1 MAFWHSLSKFI
12 LKNRAVLVAIVLLS
26 TAYMGYRASTI
37 RLSYELARILPVE
50 DPNYQLYEDFKA
62 RYGEDGNVMV
72 IGIATDSMFSKPLF
86 NDWYALSSEVKQI
99 DGIKQVLSNANLF
112 DVVRNDSL
120 QRFDFV
126 PLLDHAPTSQSE
138 IDSLQARI
146 NDLPF
151 YRGFVISDDGRAH
164 LMAVTFDQQ
173 MLNSKSRISMANEI
187 KEKALAFGEKH
198 NLDVH
203 LSGMPYIRT
212 EFMSKVSKEMGLFMG
227 LAFAVTALILL
238 LFFRSVLVSL
248 AAAFVVGLG
257 VVWSLGLISSFGY
270 QISLLSGLIP
280 PLLIVIGI
288 PNAIFLINR
297 YQQEF
302 SLSGDKMEA
311 LRLSIEKSSETTF
324 WANVTTA
331 IGFGVFYLTGS
342 PLLTEFGLVASLCVM
357 ITYAFSMIMIPIIFS
372 VLPTPTPR
380 QMMHLD
386 APRLNAFLGLVGQ
399 WVRSHRPVIYTSIA
413 IVTAVSIYGITKI
426 TAIGYVVDDLP
437 QNDPVYADLKFFEEH
452 FKGVLPFE
460 VTIDTGRPG
469 GVLDPRTLTKMRVM
483 QREFANYPE
492 ITKPLSLVEAI
503 KFFYQSYRGGDPK
516 YFRMPGALELN
527 KLASYAS
534 TFKGKESRF
543 GSFMDSTRRYTRVS
557 FQIGDVGTR
566 RISELYGELQPKI
579 DTIFNYDAA
588 TGEWRPKEERIEAS
602 LTGNSVVFTK
612 GNEYLLQNLVE
623 STLLAI
629 VLISLIMVF
638 LFGNIRMIAIAVIPS
653 TVPLIITAGIMGF
666 LDIHLKPSTTLIFS
680 IAFGLSSDGTIY
692 FLTKYKD
699 ELRLRGGSIADA
711 VSRTI
716 QSSGI
721 SMFYTA
727 IILFAGFSI
736 FAASTFQG
744 TVVLG
749 ILVSITLLM
758 GMASNLILLPAFL
771 MSLDKRIQ
779 KKQALKQSAVDPRP
793 SA

>member
-1 MAFWHSLSKFI
+1 MGFWHNLSRFI
-12 LKNRAVLVAIVLLS
+12 LNNRAALVALVLLS
-26 TAYMGYRASTI
+26 TAYMGYRASNI

-50 DPNYQLYEDFKA
+50 DRNYQLYEEFRA

-72 IGIATDSMFSKPLF
+72 IGIETDSMFAKDLF
-86 NDWYALSSEVKQI
+86 NDWYELGVQVKQI

-112 DVVRNDSL
+112 DIERNDSL
-120 QRFDFV
+120 KRFDFV
-126 PLLDHAPTSQSE
+126 PLFSQKPTTQAE
-138 IDSLQARI
+138 VDSIKARI
-146 NDLPF
+146 GNLPF

-164 LMAVTFDQQ
+164 LMAVTFDQKK
-173 MLNSKSRISMANEI
+173 LNSKSRISIANEI
-187 KEKALAFGEKH
+187 KDKALAFGDKH
-198 NLDVH
+198 SLTVH

-212 EFMSKVSKEMGLFMG
+212 EFMSKVSKEMGLFMA
-227 LAFAVTALILL
+227 LAFGVTAFILL
-238 LFFRSVLVSL
+238 LFFRSILVSL
-248 AAAFVVGLG
+248 ASAFVVGLG

-288 PNAIFLINR
+288 PNAIFLLNR
-297 YQQEF
+297 YQQELA
-302 SLSGDKMEA
+302 LSGDKMEA

-380 QMMHLD
+380 QMMHLEGK
-386 APRLNAFLGLVGQ
+386 RINAFLGLVGQ
-399 WVRSHRPVIYTSIA
+399 WVHTHRPIIYTSVA
-413 IVTAVSIYGITKI
+413 VVTAVSIYGITKI
-426 TAIGYVVDDLP
+426 TAVGYVVDDLP
-437 QNDPVYADLKFFEEH
+437 QNDPVYADLKFFEKH
-452 FKGVLPFE
+452 FKGVMPFE

-469 GVLDPRTLTKMRVM
+469 GVLDPGTLTKIRVM
-483 QREFANYPE
+483 QREFAKYPE

-543 GSFMDSTRRYTRVS
+543 GGFMDSTRRYTRVS

-566 RISELYGELQPKI
+566 RINELYGQLQPKI
-579 DTIFNYDAA
+579 DSIFNYDA
-588 TGEWRPKEERIEAS
+588 TQEQWQPKEERIEAS

-612 GNEYLLQNLVE
+612 GNEYLLKNLVE
-623 STLLAI
+623 STGLAI

-638 LFGNIRMIAIAVIPS
+638 LFGNFRMIAIAVIPS
-653 TVPLIITAGIMGF
+653 TVPLLITAGIMGF

-699 ELRLRGGSIADA
+699 ELRKGSGSIAEA
-711 VSRTI
+711 VARTI

-727 IILFAGFSI
+727 MILFAGFSI

-771 MSLDKRIQ
+771 MSLDKRNQ
-779 KKQALKQSAVDPRP
+779 KKQALKQAAVG
-793 SA
+793 SGGV